1 MTRTDLARVV
11 AIIRRSDP
19 IEHVQVRRVD
29 LERRMD
35 RVGRPE
41 QEERRRPCECSIPIP
56 LWLLGA
62 CKRLSSAM
70 VFQTSQAQFLRLA
83 AGRFPNAQRRLCC
96 WPLPNGFPKLF
107 EYDSQRGVAAYR
119 RPAR

>member
-19 IEHVQVRRVD
+19 IEHVQVLRVD

-70 VFQTSQAQFLRLA
+70 VFHKPGPIFA
-83 AGRFPNAQRRLCC
+83 AGR
-96 WPLPNGFPKLF
+96 WPLSKLSAPF
-107 EYDSQRGVAAYR
+107 VLLAASKRVSEAARSQ
-119 RPAR
+119 